1 MKLVVLWWLVLAAT
15 LWAQKAVLP
24 IKIDDFQYPHSW
36 WDYRSIGT
44 VKLDKDAFRNGE
56 GFLYFQLK
64 DPDAG
69 RMCDVGISERQGI
82 YKKRLNWLEAEI
94 RLKVLTPMKP
104 GSRGWGFWRMRVAGR
119 PSSLAWFMEQM
130 GPFREPKLTWQKA
143 GVISDKGRAET
154 TIPLADNEWHTYR
167 IVRDRKQRH
176 TRFYVDGNLV
186 LDAPYF
192 PVEGLSFHCW
202 IDNGVYTRQGVQFA
216 GWKGLSALVIDYI
229 KIKTTQNLS
238 VPVVNEGP
246 VIFYQQY
253 AEFGN
258 GSTRQHWKTI
268 PFVSRGKK
276 VWIFTTVRLEDYQQ
290 FAPADAVQLVVDN
303 DPTPMLQAGGEEFR
317 DRMASLAAQIAIPSG
332 KHHLTLFA
340 TQTPFLRDVTILE
353 PDTVLV
359 HQRQFDA
366 RSKHRFVF
374 SLEKEGNVVIYIS
387 GNARENPGWNHVQP
401 ESRDEAADG
410 DVWFYLDGQKLSSAI
425 CGNRVFGNGGVLLIR
440 KHLAEGTHTLEAHI
454 EGNAE
459 MYNLMIVR

>member
-1 MKLVVLWWLVLAAT
+1 MQGGNSWMKLVVLWWLVLAAT

-64 DPDAG
+64 DPDVG
-69 RMCDVGISERQGI
+69 RMSDVGISERQGI
-82 YKKRLNWLEAEI
+82 YKKRLDWLEAEI
-94 RLKVLTPMKP
+94 RLKVLTP
-104 GSRGWGFWRMRVAGR
+104 
-119 PSSLAWFMEQM
+119 
-130 GPFREPKLTWQKA
+130 
-143 GVISDKGRAET
+143 
-154 TIPLADNEWHTYR
+154 IPLADNEWHTYR

-246 VIFYQQY
+246 VIFQQQY